1 MNDITKFG
9 TANGGP
15 DRFIII
21 KMKIKLFKKYYKR
34 LTYDWTN
41 AYTRFKLKWSICA
54 LIYAD

>member
-34 LTYDWTN
+34 LTYD
-41 AYTRFKLKWSICA
+41 
-54 LIYAD
+54 